1 MIPVTATLNDE
12 STAPPRMWA
21 RALVILLLVA
31 FVVFWTWVFFFAS
44 KEAVN
49 RIDDRAWAERA
60 DAICLQAS
68 RDRFELTN
76 LTRIDQ
82 AGPELIR
89 QRADIVDQS
98 TDILERMLADIV
110 AVEPFDEKGQ
120 AIVPQWEADYRIYLE
135 DRRVYA
141 RQLRES
147 GENLPFYETA
157 TDGIPISERIAT
169 FAGDNEMSDCAPPLD
184 LTR

>member
-1 MIPVTATLNDE
+1 MIAVTTTTNDE
-12 STAPPRMWA
+12 STNPPRRWL
-21 RALVILLLVA
+21 RALALAALVA
-31 FVVFWTWVFFFAS
+31 FVVFWAWVFLFAS

-49 RIDDRAWAERA
+49 RIEDRAWAERA
-60 DAICLQAS
+60 AARCLEATEA
-68 RDRFELTN
+68 RYELIN
-76 LTRIDQ
+76 LTRVDQ

-89 QRADIVDQS
+89 QRADIVDES
-98 TDILERMLADIV
+98 TDILDRMLTDIV

-135 DRRVYA
+135 DRRTYA

-169 FAGDNEMSDCAPPLD
+169 FAGDNEMSECSPPLD